1 MQDLSVKVFFWFR
14 RDLRLQ
20 DNAALHEALS
30 RHQDVQPV
38 FIFDRRILD
47 LLEDRD
53 DARVTF
59 IYKQLEALQAQLRPL
74 GVSLWVHY
82 GTPEDFWKKLAERY
96 SGLKVY
102 AGKDFEP
109 GYPRQRDEAVSGIL
123 RAVSG
128 ELILVQDH
136 ILVAPDEILKPDGH
150 PYTVYTPFSR
160 RWLELLDEKRLQEK
174 PSQNLLQRLAKNPEV
189 PPWPTLEQMGFVPS
203 SVNLPSDCVDDEVL
217 IHYERRRNF
226 PALENGTSRLGVH
239 LRFGTVSIRRLAR
252 RARTLS
258 LTFLKELCW
267 REFFIHIL
275 YHFPHTVDK
284 AFRPEFDRV
293 PWRHDPGDFERWCQ
307 GQTGYP
313 LVDAGMRQLNATG
326 FMHNRVR
333 MVTASFLTKHLLIDW
348 RWGERYFARKLL
360 DFELASNVGNWQWAA
375 GTGCDAAPYFRI
387 FNPALQQHKFDPEG
401 HYISRW
407 IPELRYGG
415 YPLPIVPHEEARQR
429 ALSIFQE
436 ALKEKSF
443 QQ

>member
-1 MQDLSVKVFFWFR
+1 MKVFFWFR

-20 DNAALHEALS
+20 DNAALYEALS

-38 FIFDRRILD
+38 FLFDRHILD

-59 IYKQLEALQAQLRPL
+59 IYKKLEALQAQLKPL

-82 GTPEDFWKKLAERY
+82 GTPEDFWRNLANTY
-96 SGLKVY
+96 TGLKVY

-109 GYPRQRDEAVSGIL
+109 GYPQQRDKAVSGIL

-160 RWLELLDEKRLQEK
+160 RWLELVNENRLQER
-174 PSQNLLQRLAKNPEV
+174 PSQNLLHHLAKTPDV
-189 PPWPTLEQMGFVPS
+189 PSWPTLEQMGFVAS
-203 SVNLPSDCVDDEVL
+203 SVSFPSDHVDDEVL
-217 IHYERRRNF
+217 IRYEKWRNF

-239 LRFGTVSIRRLAR
+239 LRFGTISVRWLAR
-252 RARTLS
+252 RARALS
-258 LTFLKELCW
+258 FTFLKELCW

-275 YHFPHTVDK
+275 HHFPHTAEK

-293 PWRHDPGDFERWCQ
+293 PWRQNPGDFERWCQ

-387 FNPALQQHKFDPEG
+387 FNPALQQQKFDPEG
-401 HYISRW
+401 HYINRW
-407 IPELRYGG
+407 VPELRRGG
-415 YPLPIVPHEEARQR
+415 YPLPMVTHEEARQR
-429 ALSIFQE
+429 ALHIFQK
-436 ALKEKSF
+436 ALKERLF
-443 QQ
+443 L